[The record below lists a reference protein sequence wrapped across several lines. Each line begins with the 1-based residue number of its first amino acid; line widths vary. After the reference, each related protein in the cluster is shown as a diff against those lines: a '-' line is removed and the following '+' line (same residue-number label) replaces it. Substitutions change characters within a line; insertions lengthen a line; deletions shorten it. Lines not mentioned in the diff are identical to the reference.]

1 MKFRKRSSIVITS
14 KKLLDHGKISRASY
28 NKARAK
34 VVHMVNKA
42 KSVAIE
48 NELEGDKQNYCL
60 L

>member
-1 MKFRKRSSIVITS
+1 MITS
-14 KKLLDHGKISRASY
+14 KKLLGHGKIPRASY

-60 L
+60 LYKALK